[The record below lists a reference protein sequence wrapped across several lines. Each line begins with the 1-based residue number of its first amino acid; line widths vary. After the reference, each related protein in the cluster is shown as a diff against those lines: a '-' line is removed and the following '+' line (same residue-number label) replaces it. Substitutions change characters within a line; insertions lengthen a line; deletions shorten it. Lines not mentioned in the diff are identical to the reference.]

1 MPREDYSHHV
11 TEHASPTVR
20 IAFIALGCLFVALGI
35 LGAFLPLLPT
45 TPFMLL
51 AAGCFARASTR
62 FYNWLLNTKA
72 FGPAI
77 LEWRMHRSIPY
88 RIKLVSIATMAVT
101 LSISIAVAVDDR
113 WLQVLV
119 GTLGLLLAA
128 WMYRIPSRDAPERQ
142 CTDKPADP

>member
-1 MPREDYSHHV
+1 MQREDYSHHV
-11 TEHASPTVR
+11 NKHGSPTVR
-20 IAFIALGCLFVALGI
+20 LAFLALGCLFVAIGI

-51 AAGCFARASTR
+51 AAACFARASTR
-62 FYNWLLNTKA
+62 FYNRLLNTRA

-77 LEWRMHRSIPY
+77 LEWRTHRSIPY

-113 WLQVLV
+113 WLQVLA

-128 WMYRIPSRDAPERQ
+128 WMYRIPSRDDPKRQ
-142 CTDKPADP
+142 SANEPADP